1 MGRADSGEAAELR
14 LDGQGE
20 GRLGHHCPGRL
31 DLHQG
36 PGYGG
41 GDDVAGVPG
50 GWGHGGSLTVG
61 WGRDYPVWAV
71 T

>member
-1 MGRADSGEAAELR
+1 
-14 LDGQGE
+14 
-20 GRLGHHCPGRL
+20 
-31 DLHQG
+31 
-36 PGYGG
+36 
-41 GDDVAGVPG
+41 VPG